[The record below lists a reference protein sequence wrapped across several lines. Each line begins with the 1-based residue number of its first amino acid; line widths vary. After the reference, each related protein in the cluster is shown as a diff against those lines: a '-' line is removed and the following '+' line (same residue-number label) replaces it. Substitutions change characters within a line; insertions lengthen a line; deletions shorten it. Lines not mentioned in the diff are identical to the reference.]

1 MRLNSVN
8 RFKKIVKVL
17 GSYGFGY
24 IVDSKFNKQNKLPE
38 NLRKAFEELGPTFI
52 KIGQILSTRPD
63 LLPHDYIVEL
73 SKLQDR
79 VLPESIETIKEVFF
93 DQFSISTTECFK
105 IFYEKPLAS
114 ASISQ
119 VHKATL
125 KDGREVVVKI
135 QRPDIAEN
143 MKLDISILTRLVK
156 FTKTKF
162 SDALIDPEEALH
174 EILLTT
180 ELELDFN
187 NEVNNINNFKDL
199 NKDIAFLY
207 VPYVIQALS
216 STKVITMERIYGF
229 KVDNM
234 KNLLIGHYDLNDL
247 GKKLALSYLK
257 QVLQDGFFHGDPHP
271 GNIFICEGKICFI
284 DFGIMGRLSDSLK
297 LTLNDMISA
306 ITLNDINKMI
316 SSLLT
321 IGIKKGYVDRNKL
334 YEDLD
339 YLIANYLSVSL
350 KNIQISVMLSEV
362 FDIAKQNNIRLP
374 RDFTLLIRSLVILE
388 GVISKIAPEIKII
401 DIAIPYVKANNKS
414 SLLKNLNFNTLL
426 IHSYSFMKDSFK
438 LPSKIIELSDSLISG
453 RAKLQLE
460 HKNLSTP
467 ISELNKGINRLV
479 SALIISSTI
488 IGSSTILNSN
498 IGPKIYNI
506 TIIGITGFVSAAFM
520 GFWLL
525 ISIIKSGKL

>member
-1 MRLNSVN
+1 MRRSSVN

-63 LLPHDYIVEL
+63 LLSPDYIVEL
-73 SKLQDR
+73 SKLQDN
-79 VLPESIETIKEVFF
+79 VLPESIETIRKVFF

-105 IFYEKPLAS
+105 NFDEKPLAS

-125 KDGREVVVKI
+125 KDGREVVVKV
-135 QRPDIAEN
+135 QRPDIAEK
-143 MKLDISILTRLVK
+143 MKLDISILIRIVK

-187 NEVNNINNFKDL
+187 NEVKNINNFKNL
-199 NKDIAFLY
+199 NKDVAFLY
-207 VPYVIQALS
+207 VPYVIKDLS

-234 KNLLIGHYDLNDL
+234 KNLLAGQYDLDDL

-257 QVLQDGFFHGDPHP
+257 QILQDGFFHGDPHP

-284 DFGIMGRLSDSLK
+284 DFGIMGSLSNSLK
-297 LTLNDMISA
+297 STLNDMLSA
-306 ITLNDINKMI
+306 VALGDINKMI

-321 IGIKKGYVDRNKL
+321 IGIKK
-334 YEDLD
+334 EM
-339 YLIANYLSVSL
+339 LIE
-350 KNIQISVMLSEV
+350 ISYMR
-362 FDIAKQNNIRLP
+362 I
-374 RDFTLLIRSLVILE
+374 
-388 GVISKIAPEIKII
+388 
-401 DIAIPYVKANNKS
+401 
-414 SLLKNLNFNTLL
+414 
-426 IHSYSFMKDSFK
+426 
-438 LPSKIIELSDSLISG
+438 
-453 RAKLQLE
+453 
-460 HKNLSTP
+460 
-467 ISELNKGINRLV
+467 
-479 SALIISSTI
+479 
-488 IGSSTILNSN
+488 
-498 IGPKIYNI
+498 
-506 TIIGITGFVSAAFM
+506 
-520 GFWLL
+520 
-525 ISIIKSGKL
+525 

>member
-1 MRLNSVN
+1 MQRNSVN
-8 RFKKIVKVL
+8 RFREIVKVL

-63 LLPHDYIVEL
+63 LLSPDYIIEL
-73 SKLQDR
+73 SKLQDN
-79 VLPESIETIKEVFF
+79 VLPESIETIKSVFF
-93 DQFSISTTECFK
+93 NEFAITTTECFK
-105 IFYEKPLAS
+105 KFYESPLAS

-119 VHKATL
+119 VHKAIL
-125 KDGREVVVKI
+125 KDGREVIVKI
-135 QRPDIAEN
+135 QRPDIAEK
-143 MKLDISILTRLVK
+143 MQLDISILVRIIKL
-156 FTKTKF
+156 TKAKF

-174 EILLTT
+174 EILLITN
-180 ELELDFN
+180 LELDFN
-187 NEVNNINNFKDL
+187 NEVKNINNFKNF
-199 NKDIAFLY
+199 NKDVEFVY
-207 VPYVIQALS
+207 TPYVVEDLCCS
-216 STKVITMERIYGF
+216 KVLTMEKINGF
-229 KVDNM
+229 KVDDVE
-234 KNLLIGHYDLNDL
+234 KLLTFHYNLEDL

-271 GNIFICEGKICFI
+271 GNIFVYEGKICFI
-284 DFGIMGRLSDSLK
+284 DFGIMGSLSDPLK
-297 LTLNDMISA
+297 STLNDMISA
-306 ITLNDINKMI
+306 VAFNDINKII
-316 SSLLT
+316 SALLS

-339 YLIANYLSVSL
+339 YILANYLSVSL
-350 KNIQISVMLSEV
+350 NNIQVSVLLSEV

-374 RDFTLLIRSLVILE
+374 RDLTLLIRGLVILE
-388 GVISKIAPEIKII
+388 GVIASIAPDIKVI
-401 DIAIPYVKANNKS
+401 DIAIPYVKANNKF
-414 SLLKNLNFNTLL
+414 SLLDHLDFNTLL
-426 IHSYSFMKDSFK
+426 IRSYLFIKDSSR
-438 LPSKIIELSDSLISG
+438 LPSKFIELSDSVISG

-460 HKNLSTP
+460 HKNLNTP

-479 SALIISSTI
+479 FALIISSMI

-498 IGPKIYNI
+498 IGPKIHDVS
-506 TIIGITGFVSAAFM
+506 IIGITGFITAAFM

>member
-8 RFKKIVKVL
+8 RFREIVKVL
-17 GSYGFGY
+17 GSYGFGSIIDY
-24 IVDSKFNKQNKLPE
+24 KFNKQKKLPV

-63 LLPHDYIVEL
+63 LLSSEYIVEL
-73 SKLQDR
+73 SKLQDS
-79 VLPESIETIKEVFF
+79 VLPESIETINKIFF
-93 DQFSISTTECFK
+93 DEFSISTTECFEK
-105 IFYEKPLAS
+105 FYEKPLAS

-135 QRPDIAEN
+135 QRPNIAEK
-143 MKLDISILTRLVK
+143 MKLDISILIRLVK
-156 FTKTKF
+156 FTKARF
-162 SDALIDPEEALH
+162 SEALIDPEEALH

-187 NEVNNINNFKDL
+187 NEVKNISKFKNY
-199 NKDIAFLY
+199 NKDVAFLY
-207 VPYVIQALS
+207 VPYVIEALS

-229 KVDNM
+229 KVDDM
-234 KNLLIGHYDLNDL
+234 KKLLIGDYDLDDL

-271 GNIFICEGKICFI
+271 GNIFIYEGKICFI
-284 DFGIMGRLSDSLK
+284 DFGIMGSLSNSLK

-306 ITLNDINKMI
+306 VAFSDINKMI
-316 SSLLT
+316 SSLLS
-321 IGIKKGYVDRNKL
+321 IGIKKGYVNRNKL

-339 YLIANYLSVSL
+339 YLLLNYLAVSL
-350 KNIQISVMLSEV
+350 NNIQISVMLSEI
-362 FDIAKQNNIRLP
+362 FNIARQNNIRLP
-374 RDFTLLIRSLVILE
+374 RDFTLLIRALVILE
-388 GVISKIAPEIKII
+388 GVIATIAPDIKII
-401 DIAIPYVKANNKS
+401 DVAIPYVKANNKF
-414 SLLKNLNFNTLL
+414 SLFTDLDFNTLL
-426 IHSYSFMKDSFK
+426 IRSYSFMKDSFR

-460 HKNLSTP
+460 HKNLSKP

-479 SALIISSTI
+479 FALIISSTI
-488 IGSSTILNSN
+488 IGSSTLLNSN

-506 TIIGITGFVSAAFM
+506 SLIGITGFITAAFM

-525 ISIIKSGKL
+525 ISIIKSGKI

>member
-1 MRLNSVN
+1 MRRKSVN
-8 RFKKIVKVL
+8 RFREIVKVL

-24 IVDSKFNKQNKLPE
+24 IVDSKFNKQNKRPE

-63 LLPHDYIVEL
+63 LLSPDYIAEL
-73 SKLQDR
+73 SKLQDN
-79 VLPESIETIKEVFF
+79 VPPENIETINKVFF
-93 DQFSISTTECFK
+93 DEFSISTTDCFEK
-105 IFYEKPLAS
+105 FNEKPLAS

-119 VHKATL
+119 VHKAIL

-135 QRPDIAEN
+135 QRPDIAEK
-143 MKLDISILTRLVK
+143 MKLDISILVRLIRLAK
-156 FTKTKF
+156 AKF

-174 EILLTT
+174 EILLIT

-187 NEVNNINNFKDL
+187 NEAKNINNFKDF
-199 NKDIAFLY
+199 NKDVAFLY
-207 VPYVIQALS
+207 VPYVVCELC
-216 STKVITMERIYGF
+216 STKVLTMERVYGF
-229 KVDNM
+229 KVDDM
-234 KNLLIGHYDLNDL
+234 KKLLIGHYDLNDL

-257 QVLQDGFFHGDPHP
+257 QVLEDGFFHGDPHP
-271 GNIFICEGKICFI
+271 GNIFVCEGKICFI
-284 DFGIMGRLSDSLK
+284 DFGIMGSLSNSIK
-297 LTLNDMISA
+297 STLNDMISA
-306 ITLNDINKMI
+306 VVFNDINKMI
-316 SSLLT
+316 SALLS

-339 YLIANYLSVSL
+339 YLLINYLSISL
-350 KNIQISVMLSEV
+350 NNIQISVMLSEI

-374 RDFTLLIRSLVILE
+374 RDLTLLIRGLVILE
-388 GVISKIAPEIKII
+388 GVIASIAPDIKII
-401 DIAIPYVKANNKS
+401 DIAIPYVKANNKF
-414 SLLKNLNFNTLL
+414 SLLTNLDLNTLL
-426 IHSYSFMKDSFK
+426 IRSYAFIKDSFR
-438 LPSKIIELSDSLISG
+438 LPSKIMELSDSLISG

-460 HKNLSTP
+460 HKNLNTP

-479 SALIISSTI
+479 FALIISSMI

-498 IGPKIYNI
+498 IGPKIYSI
-506 TIIGITGFVSAAFM
+506 SIIGITGFVTAAFM

>member
-1 MRLNSVN
+1 MRRKSVN
-8 RFKKIVKVL
+8 RFREIVKVL

-24 IVDSKFNKQNKLPE
+24 IVDSKFSKQNKLPE

-63 LLPHDYIVEL
+63 LLSPEYISEL
-73 SKLQDR
+73 SKLQDN
-79 VLPESIETIKEVFF
+79 VAPENIETIEKVFF
-93 DQFSISTTECFK
+93 DEFKVSTAECFEK
-105 IFYEKPLAS
+105 FNKKPLAS

-119 VHKATL
+119 VHKAIL

-135 QRPDIAEN
+135 QRPDIAEK
-143 MKLDISILTRLVK
+143 MKLDISILVRLIK
-156 FTKTKF
+156 LAKARF

-174 EILLTT
+174 EILLIT

-187 NEVNNINNFKDL
+187 NEAKNINNFKNF
-199 NKDIAFLY
+199 NKDVAFLY
-207 VPYVIQALS
+207 VPYVIEELC
-216 STKVITMERIYGF
+216 STKVLTMERVYGF
-229 KVDNM
+229 KVDDM
-234 KNLLIGHYDLNDL
+234 KKLQSGRYDLEDL

-257 QVLQDGFFHGDPHP
+257 QVLEDGFFHGDPHP
-271 GNIFICEGKICFI
+271 GNIFVCEGKICFI
-284 DFGIMGRLSDSLK
+284 DFGIMGSISNAIK
-297 LTLNDMISA
+297 STLNDMISA
-306 ITLNDINKMI
+306 VAFNDINKMI
-316 SSLLT
+316 SSLLS

-339 YLIANYLSVSL
+339 YLLINYLSVSL
-350 KNIQISVMLSEV
+350 SNIQVSVMLSEI
-362 FDIAKQNNIRLP
+362 FDIARQNNIRLP
-374 RDFTLLIRSLVILE
+374 RDLTLLIRGLVILE
-388 GVISKIAPEIKII
+388 GVIASIAPDIKII
-401 DIAIPYVKANNKS
+401 DIAIPYVKANSKF
-414 SLLKNLNFNTLL
+414 SLLANLDLNTLL
-426 IHSYSFMKDSFK
+426 IRSYAFIKDSFR

-467 ISELNKGINRLV
+467 INELNKGINRLV
-479 SALIISSTI
+479 FGLIISSMI

-498 IGPKIYNI
+498 IGPKVYNI
-506 TIIGITGFVSAAFM
+506 SLIGITGFVTAAFM

>member
-8 RFKKIVKVL
+8 RFKEIVKVL

-24 IVDSKFNKQNKLPE
+24 IVDHKLNKQNKLPE

-63 LLPHDYIVEL
+63 LLSSNYIVEL
-73 SKLQDR
+73 SKLQDNAP
-79 VLPESIETIKEVFF
+79 PESIEAINKIFF
-93 DQFSISTTECFK
+93 DEFSMSTTDCFEK
-105 IFYEKPLAS
+105 FYEKPLAS

-135 QRPDIAEN
+135 QRPNIAEK
-143 MKLDISILTRLVK
+143 MKLDISILKRIVK
-156 FTKTKF
+156 LTKSKF
-162 SDALIDPEEALH
+162 SETLIDPEEALH
-174 EILLTT
+174 EILMTT
-180 ELELDFN
+180 ELELNFN
-187 NEVNNINNFKDL
+187 NEIKNINKFKDC

-207 VPYVIQALS
+207 VPYVVEKLS
-216 STKVITMERIYGF
+216 STKVIIMERIYGF

-234 KNLLIGHYDLNDL
+234 EKLLIGNYDLDDL
-247 GKKLALSYLK
+247 GKKLALSYLH

-271 GNIFICEGKICFI
+271 GNIFIYGNKICFL
-284 DFGIMGRLSDSLK
+284 DFGIMGILSNSLRLA
-297 LTLNDMISA
+297 LNDMISA
-306 ITLNDINKMI
+306 VAFNDINKMI
-316 SSLLT
+316 SSLLS
-321 IGIKKGYVDRNKL
+321 IGIKKGYVNRNRL
-334 YEDLD
+334 YEDIN
-339 YLIANYLSVSL
+339 YLLLNYLSVSL
-350 KNIQISVMLSEV
+350 NNIQISVMLSEI
-362 FDIAKQNNIRLP
+362 FDIARQNNIRLP
-374 RDFTLLIRSLVILE
+374 RDFTLLIRALVILE
-388 GVISKIAPEIKII
+388 GVIATISPDIKII
-401 DIAIPYVKANNKS
+401 DVAIPYVKANNKF
-414 SLLKNLNFNTLL
+414 SLFTNLDFNTLL
-426 IHSYSFMKDSFK
+426 MHSYSFMKDSFR

-460 HKNLSTP
+460 HKNLNKP

-479 SALIISSTI
+479 FALIISSTI

-506 TIIGITGFVSAAFM
+506 SLIGITGFLAAGFM

-525 ISIIKSGKL
+525 ISIIKSGML

>member
-8 RFKKIVKVL
+8 RFREIVKVL
-17 GSYGFGY
+17 GSYGFGSIIDY
-24 IVDSKFNKQNKLPE
+24 KFNKQNKLPV

-63 LLPHDYIVEL
+63 LLSSEYIVEL
-73 SKLQDR
+73 SKLQDS
-79 VLPESIETIKEVFF
+79 VLPESIETINKIFF
-93 DQFSISTTECFK
+93 DEFSISTTECFK
-105 IFYEKPLAS
+105 NFYEKPLAS

-125 KDGREVVVKI
+125 KDGRDVVVKI
-135 QRPDIAEN
+135 QRPNIAEK
-143 MKLDISILTRLVK
+143 MKLDISILKRIVK
-156 FTKTKF
+156 FTKAKF
-162 SDALIDPEEALH
+162 SEALIDPEEALH

-187 NEVNNINNFKDL
+187 NEVKNINIFKNY

-207 VPYVIQALS
+207 VPYVVENLS

-229 KVDNM
+229 KVDDM
-234 KNLLIGHYDLNDL
+234 KKLLIGDYDLDDL

-271 GNIFICEGKICFI
+271 GNIFIYEGKICFI
-284 DFGIMGRLSDSLK
+284 DFGIMGSLSNSLK

-306 ITLNDINKMI
+306 VAFSDINKMI
-316 SSLLT
+316 SALLS
-321 IGIKKGYVDRNKL
+321 IGIKKGYVNRNKL

-339 YLIANYLSVSL
+339 YLLLNYLAVSL
-350 KNIQISVMLSEV
+350 NNIQISVMLSEI
-362 FDIAKQNNIRLP
+362 FDIARQNNIRLP
-374 RDFTLLIRSLVILE
+374 RDFTLLIRALVILE
-388 GVISKIAPEIKII
+388 GVIATIAPDIKII
-401 DIAIPYVKANNKS
+401 DVAIPYVKSNNKF
-414 SLLKNLNFNTLL
+414 SLFSDLDFNTLL
-426 IHSYSFMKDSFK
+426 IRSYSFVKDSFR
-438 LPSKIIELSDSLISG
+438 LPSKIIELSDSIING

-460 HKNLSTP
+460 HKNLNKP

-479 SALIISSTI
+479 FALIISSTI
-488 IGSSTILNSN
+488 IGSSTLLNSN

-506 TIIGITGFVSAAFM
+506 SLIGITGFITAAFM

-525 ISIIKSGKL
+525 ISIIKSGKI

>member
-1 MRLNSVN
+1 MRRNSVN
-8 RFKKIVKVL
+8 RFREIIKVL
-17 GSYGFGY
+17 GSYGFGSIIDY
-24 IVDSKFNKQNKLPE
+24 NFKKQNKLPV

-63 LLPHDYIVEL
+63 LLSPDYIIEL
-73 SKLQDR
+73 SKLQDS
-79 VLPESIETIKEVFF
+79 VLPESIETIKKIFF
-93 DQFSISTTECFK
+93 DEFLISTTDCFK
-105 IFYEKPLAS
+105 QFDENPLAS

-125 KDGREVVVKI
+125 KNGRDVVVKV
-135 QRPDIAEN
+135 QRPDIAEK
-143 MKLDISILTRLVK
+143 MRLDISILTRIVK
-156 FTKTKF
+156 FTKAKF
-162 SDALIDPEEALH
+162 TQSLIDPEEALH

-180 ELELDFN
+180 ELELDFT
-187 NEVNNINNFKDL
+187 NEVKNISTFKNF
-199 NKDIAFLY
+199 NKDVAFLY
-207 VPYVIQALS
+207 VPYVVQDLS

-229 KVDNM
+229 KVDDM
-234 KNLLIGHYDLNDL
+234 KKLLIGHYDLEDL

-271 GNIFICEGKICFI
+271 GNIFICEGRICFL
-284 DFGIMGRLSDSLK
+284 DFGIMGKLSNSLK

-306 ITLNDINKMI
+306 VAFNDINKMV
-316 SSLLT
+316 SALLS

-339 YLIANYLSVSL
+339 YLLLNYLSVSL
-350 KNIQISVMLSEV
+350 NNIQISVMLSEI
-362 FDIAKQNNIRLP
+362 FDIASHNNIRLP
-374 RDFTLLIRSLVILE
+374 RDFTLLIRALVILE
-388 GVISKIAPEIKII
+388 GVISRIAPDIKII
-401 DIAIPYVKANNKS
+401 DIAIPYVKANNKF
-414 SLLKNLNFNTLL
+414 SLFTQMDFNTIL

-438 LPSKIIELSDSLISG
+438 IPSKFLELSDSLISG

-460 HKNLSTP
+460 HKNLNTP
-467 ISELNKGINRLV
+467 IRELNKGINRLV

-488 IGSSTILNSN
+488 IGSSTLLNSN

-506 TIIGITGFVSAAFM
+506 SLIGITGFITAAFM

-525 ISIIKSGKL
+525 ISIIKSGMI

>member
-1 MRLNSVN
+1 MKRNSVN
-8 RFKKIVKVL
+8 RFRDIVKVL

-24 IVDSKFNKQNKLPE
+24 IVDSKFNKKNKLPE

-63 LLPHDYIVEL
+63 LLSPDYIVEL
-73 SKLQDR
+73 SKLQDS
-79 VLPESIETIKEVFF
+79 VVPENIETVKKIFF
-93 DQFSISTTECFK
+93 DEFSISTTECFEK
-105 IFYEKPLAS
+105 FYEEPLAS

-119 VHKATL
+119 VHKAIL

-135 QRPDIAEN
+135 QRPDVSEK
-143 MKLDISILTRLVK
+143 MKLDISILVRIIKL
-156 FTKTKF
+156 TKTKF

-174 EILLTT
+174 EILLIT

-187 NEVNNINNFKDL
+187 NEVKNINNFKHF
-199 NKDIAFLY
+199 NKDVAFLY
-207 VPYVIQALS
+207 VPYVVEDLC
-216 STKVITMERIYGF
+216 STKVLTMENVNGF
-229 KVDNM
+229 KIDDM
-234 KNLLIGHYDLNDL
+234 KKLLICHYNLEDL

-271 GNIFICEGKICFI
+271 GNIFVYEGKICFI
-284 DFGIMGRLSDSLK
+284 DFGIMGTLSNSLK
-297 LTLNDMISA
+297 STLNDMISA
-306 ITLNDINKMI
+306 VAFNDINKMI
-316 SSLLT
+316 SALLS

-339 YLIANYLSVSL
+339 YLLVNYLSVSL
-350 KNIQISVMLSEV
+350 NNIQISVLLSEV

-374 RDFTLLIRSLVILE
+374 RDFTLLIRGLVILE
-388 GVISKIAPEIKII
+388 GVISSIAPDIKII
-401 DIAIPYVKANNKS
+401 DIAIPYVKANNKF
-414 SLLKNLNFNTLL
+414 SLLTHLDFNTLL
-426 IHSYSFMKDSFK
+426 MRSYSFIKDSSR
-438 LPSKIIELSDSLISG
+438 LPSKIIELSDSLING

-460 HKNLSTP
+460 HKNLNTP

-479 SALIISSTI
+479 SALIISSMI

-498 IGPKIYNI
+498 IGPKIYNMSL
-506 TIIGITGFVSAAFM
+506 IGITGFITAAFM

>member
-1 MRLNSVN
+1 MRRNSVN
-8 RFKKIVKVL
+8 RFRQIIKVL

-24 IVDSKFNKQNKLPE
+24 IVNSKFNKQNKLPE

-63 LLPHDYIVEL
+63 LLPPDYIVEL
-73 SKLQDR
+73 SKLQDS
-79 VLPESIETIKEVFF
+79 VLPENIETIKKVFF
-93 DQFSISTTECFK
+93 DQFGISTTECFQK
-105 IFYEKPLAS
+105 FYEEPLAS

-135 QRPDIAEN
+135 QRPDIAEK
-143 MKLDISILTRLVK
+143 MKLDISILVRIIK

-174 EILLTT
+174 EILLVT

-187 NEVNNINNFKDL
+187 NEVKNINNFKHL
-199 NKDIAFLY
+199 NKDVAFLY
-207 VPYVIQALS
+207 VPYVVQDLS
-216 STKVITMERIYGF
+216 STKVLTMERIYGF
-229 KVDNM
+229 KVDDM
-234 KNLLIGHYDLNDL
+234 KKLLTFHYDLDDL

-284 DFGIMGRLSDSLK
+284 DFGIMGSLSNSLK
-297 LTLNDMISA
+297 STLNDMISA
-306 ITLNDINKMI
+306 VVLNDINKMI
-316 SSLLT
+316 SALLS

-334 YEDLD
+334 YEDLN
-339 YLIANYLSVSL
+339 YLILNYLSVSL
-350 KNIQISVMLSEV
+350 NNIQISVMLSEI
-362 FDIAKQNNIRLP
+362 FNIAKQNNIRLP
-374 RDFTLLIRSLVILE
+374 RDFTLLIRALVILE
-388 GVISKIAPEIKII
+388 GVIASIAPDIKII
-401 DIAIPYVKANNKS
+401 DIAIPYVKDNNKFS
-414 SLLKNLNFNTLL
+414 FLKNLDSNTLL
-426 IHSYSFMKDSFK
+426 IYTYSFIKDSFR
-438 LPSKIIELSDSLISG
+438 LPSKIIELSESIITG

-460 HKNLSTP
+460 HKNLNAP
-467 ISELNKGINRLV
+467 INELNKGINRLV
-479 SALIISSTI
+479 FGLIISSMI

-506 TIIGITGFVSAAFM
+506 SLIGITGFLTAAFM

>member
-1 MRLNSVN
+1 MQLNSVN
-8 RFKKIVKVL
+8 RFREIVKVL

-24 IVDSKFNKQNKLPE
+24 IVDYKFKKQNKLPE

-63 LLPHDYIVEL
+63 LLSPNYIVEL
-73 SKLQDR
+73 SKLQDN
-79 VLPESIETIKEVFF
+79 VPPESIETIKDIFF
-93 DQFSISTTECFK
+93 NEFSISTTDCFEK
-105 IFYEKPLAS
+105 FYEKPLAS

-125 KDGREVVVKI
+125 KDGRDVVVKI
-135 QRPDIAEN
+135 QRPNIAEK
-143 MKLDISILTRLVK
+143 MKLDISILIRIVK
-156 FTKTKF
+156 FTKAKF
-162 SDALIDPEEALH
+162 SEALIDPEEALH

-187 NEVNNINNFKDL
+187 NEIKNIDKFKNY
-199 NKDIAFLY
+199 NKDIEFLY
-207 VPYVIQALS
+207 VPYVVEDLS

-229 KVDNM
+229 KVDDM
-234 KNLLIGHYDLNDL
+234 KKLLIGNYDLDDL
-247 GKKLALSYLK
+247 GKKLALAYLK
-257 QVLQDGFFHGDPHP
+257 QVLKDGFFHGDPHP
-271 GNIFICEGKICFI
+271 GNIFICEGKLCFI
-284 DFGIMGRLSDSLK
+284 DFGIMGSLSNSLK

-306 ITLNDINKMI
+306 VAFNDINKMI
-316 SSLLT
+316 STLLS
-321 IGIKKGYVDRNKL
+321 IGIKKGYVNRNKL

-339 YLIANYLSVSL
+339 YLLLNYLSVSL
-350 KNIQISVMLSEV
+350 NNIQISVMLSEI
-362 FDIAKQNNIRLP
+362 FDIARQNNIRLP
-374 RDFTLLIRSLVILE
+374 RDFTLLIRALVILE
-388 GVISKIAPEIKII
+388 GVIATIAPDIKII
-401 DIAIPYVKANNKS
+401 DIAIPYVKANNKF
-414 SLLKNLNFNTLL
+414 SLFTDLDLNTLL
-426 IHSYSFMKDSFK
+426 IRSYSFMKDSLR

-460 HKNLSTP
+460 HKNLNKP

-479 SALIISSTI
+479 FALIISSTI

-498 IGPKIYNI
+498 IGPKMYNI
-506 TIIGITGFVSAAFM
+506 SLIGITGFITAGFM

>member
-1 MRLNSVN
+1 MQLNSIN
-8 RFKKIVKVL
+8 RFREIVKVL

-24 IVDSKFNKQNKLPE
+24 IVESQFKKQNKLPE
-38 NLRKAFEELGPTFI
+38 NLRKAFEDLGPTFI

-63 LLPHDYIVEL
+63 LLSPEYIIEL
-73 SKLQDR
+73 SKLQDS
-79 VLPESIETIKEVFF
+79 VPPESIETVNKMFF
-93 DQFSISTTECFK
+93 EEFDLSTTECFEK
-105 IFYEKPLAS
+105 FYETPLAS

-119 VHKATL
+119 VHKAIL

-135 QRPDIAEN
+135 QRPNIAEK
-143 MKLDISILTRLVK
+143 MKLDISILLRIIKL
-156 FTKTKF
+156 TKARF

-187 NEVNNINNFKDL
+187 NEFKNVNTFRNF
-199 NKDIAFLY
+199 NKDVAFLY
-207 VPYVIQALS
+207 VPYVVDQLCSA
-216 STKVITMERIYGF
+216 KVLTMELVTGF
-229 KVDNM
+229 KVDDT
-234 KNLLIGHYDLNDL
+234 KRLLQKKYDLDDL

-257 QVLQDGFFHGDPHP
+257 QMLEDGFFHGDPHP

-284 DFGIMGRLSDSLK
+284 DFGIMGSLSTSLK
-297 LTLNDMISA
+297 STLNNMITA
-306 ITLNDINKMI
+306 VAFNDINKMI
-316 SSLLT
+316 SALLS

-339 YLIANYLSVSL
+339 YLLVNYLSVSL
-350 KNIQISVMLSEV
+350 NNIQISVMISEI

-374 RDFTLLIRSLVILE
+374 RDLTLLIRGLVILE
-388 GVISKIAPEIKII
+388 GVIATIAPDIKIV
-401 DIAIPYVKANNKS
+401 DIAIPYVKANNKF
-414 SLLKNLNFNTLL
+414 SLLAHLDFNTLL
-426 IHSYSFMKDSFK
+426 MRSYSFIKDSSR

-479 SALIISSTI
+479 FALIISSMI

-498 IGPKIYNI
+498 IGPKLYNI
-506 TIIGITGFVSAAFM
+506 SIIGITGFMTAAFM

>member
-1 MRLNSVN
+1 MRRSSVN

-63 LLPHDYIVEL
+63 LLPPDYIIEL

-79 VLPESIETIKEVFF
+79 VHPESIETVKKVFF

-105 IFYEKPLAS
+105 TFDEKPLAS

-125 KDGREVVVKI
+125 KDGRQVVVKV
-135 QRPDIAEN
+135 QRPDIVEK
-143 MKLDISILTRLVK
+143 MKTDISILIRIVK
-156 FTKTKF
+156 FTKAKF
-162 SDALIDPEEALH
+162 ADALIDPEEALH

-187 NEVNNINNFKDL
+187 NEVKNMDKFRDF
-199 NKDIAFLY
+199 NKDITFLY
-207 VPYVIQALS
+207 VPYVIHDLS
-216 STKVITMERIYGF
+216 STRVITMERIYGF
-229 KVDNM
+229 KVDDM
-234 KNLLIGHYDLNDL
+234 KNLLIGHYDVNDL

-257 QVLQDGFFHGDPHP
+257 QILQDGFFHGDPHP
-271 GNIFICEGKICFI
+271 GNIFIREGKICFI
-284 DFGIMGRLSDSLK
+284 DFGIMGNLSNSIK
-297 LTLNDMISA
+297 STLNDMISA
-306 ITLNDINKMI
+306 IALNDINKMI
-316 SSLLT
+316 SALLT
-321 IGIKKGYVDRNKL
+321 IGIRKGYVDRNKL

-339 YLIANYLSVSL
+339 YLIVNYLSTSL
-350 KNIQISVMLSEV
+350 NNIQISVMLSEV
-362 FDIAKQNNIRLP
+362 FDIARQNNIRLP

-388 GVISKIAPEIKII
+388 GVIASIAPDIKII
-401 DIAIPYVKANNKS
+401 DIAIPYVKANNKFS
-414 SLLKNLNFNTLL
+414 ILTNLDFNTLL
-426 IHSYSFMKDSFK
+426 IHSYSFMKDSFR

-498 IGPKIYNI
+498 IGPKIYNV
-506 TIIGITGFVSAAFM
+506 TIIGITGFLSAAFM

>member
-1 MRLNSVN
+1 MQKNSVN
-8 RFKKIVKVL
+8 RFREIIKIL

-24 IVDSKFNKQNKLPE
+24 IVDSKFNKQNKRPE

-63 LLPHDYIVEL
+63 LLSPDYIAEL
-73 SKLQDR
+73 SKLQDN
-79 VLPESIETIKEVFF
+79 VLPESIETIKKVFF
-93 DQFSISTTECFK
+93 DEFAVSTTECFET
-105 IFYEKPLAS
+105 FYEKPLAS

-119 VHKATL
+119 VHKAIL
-125 KDGREVVVKI
+125 KDGREVIVKI
-135 QRPDIAEN
+135 QRPDIAEK
-143 MKLDISILTRLVK
+143 MKLDISILVRIIKL
-156 FTKTKF
+156 TKAKF

-174 EILLTT
+174 EILLITK
-180 ELELDFN
+180 LELDFN
-187 NEVNNINNFKDL
+187 NEVKNINNFKNF

-207 VPYVIQALS
+207 VPYVVQDLC
-216 STKVITMERIYGF
+216 STKVLTLEKVNGF
-229 KVDNM
+229 KVDDIE
-234 KNLLIGHYDLNDL
+234 KLISFNYDLEDL

-271 GNIFICEGKICFI
+271 GNIFVYEGKICFI
-284 DFGIMGRLSDSLK
+284 DFGIMGRLSNSLK
-297 LTLNDMISA
+297 STLNDMISA
-306 ITLNDINKMI
+306 VAFNDINKMI
-316 SSLLT
+316 SALLS

-339 YLIANYLSVSL
+339 YLLINYLSVSL
-350 KNIQISVMLSEV
+350 NNIQISVMLSEI

-374 RDFTLLIRSLVILE
+374 RDLTLLIRGLVILE
-388 GVISKIAPEIKII
+388 GVIASIAPDIKII
-401 DIAIPYVKANNKS
+401 DIAIPYVKASNKS
-414 SLLKNLNFNTLL
+414 SLLSHLDFDTLVMR
-426 IHSYSFMKDSFK
+426 SYSFIKDSSR

-460 HKNLSTP
+460 HKNLSSP

-479 SALIISSTI
+479 FALIISSMI

-498 IGPKIYNI
+498 IGPKIHNI
-506 TIIGITGFVSAAFM
+506 SIVGITGFITAAFM

-525 ISIIKSGKL
+525 ISIMKSGKL